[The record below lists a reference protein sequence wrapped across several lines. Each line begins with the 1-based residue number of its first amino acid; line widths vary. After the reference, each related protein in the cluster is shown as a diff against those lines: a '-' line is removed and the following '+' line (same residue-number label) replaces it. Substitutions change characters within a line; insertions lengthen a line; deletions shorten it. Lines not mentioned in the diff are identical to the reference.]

1 MVLAAGAGSIAARRG
16 THSLWA
22 EPSLRLFLAAL
33 APLAVAAPLR
43 AFVLPDD
50 SNYTVLLVGPA
61 LEESLKLAAVVLVL
75 TLASMTQAGVR
86 DPPLVLRHWL
96 FWAPWVVGGAYGM
109 IEGLVVYPG
118 QGGLD
123 FTLREF
129 AHATFVA
136 LAFAA
141 ALRVWARVDAPL
153 FGIGVGFASGYAAH
167 LWFNAL
173 ALLSDVIHVSFA
185 DQALYLAVVFA
196 ATAVLLTTTVRR
208 EPASAEAR
216 AFLPAQGR
224 VLHP

>member
-1 MVLAAGAGSIAARRG
+1 MVPAAGAGSIAARRRAH
-16 THSLWA
+16 TTWA

-33 APLAVAAPLR
+33 VPLAIAAPLR
-43 AFVLPDD
+43 AFLFPDD
-50 SNYTVLLVGPA
+50 SNFTVLLIGPA

-75 TLASMTQAGVR
+75 TLASMTQAGGR

-96 FWAPWVVGGAYGM
+96 FWAPWVVGGVYGM

-129 AHATFVA
+129 AHASFVA

-141 ALRVWARVDAPL
+141 ALRVWARVDAPMFGL
-153 FGIGVGFASGYAAH
+153 GIGFATGYAAH

-173 ALLSDVIHVSFA
+173 ALLSDVVDVTFA
-185 DQALYLAVVFA
+185 DQALYLAAVFV
-196 ATAVLLTTTVRR
+196 ATVVLLGITVRR

-224 VLHP
+224 GLHP